1 MQVIIFNHFISVRKE
16 TAEILTL
23 LDSFTLWTPEDEAMK
38 IANDFRSRRVEK
50 GITREEM
57 AETSGVALGNLARFE
72 QKGLISLKNLIELAK
87 ALGYL
92 SEIKNIF
99 AEPKFS
105 TLDDLELIRK
115 NSGKK
120 KAYPKSRKKCDN
132 D

>member
-1 MQVIIFNHFISVRKE
+1 MRKE

-57 AETSGVALGNLARFE
+57 AETSGVPLGNLARFQ

-105 TLDDLELIRK
+105 TIEDLELIRK